1 MLEIIRNE
9 NDDKFD
15 AFGVEALTA
24 KEIDDAVEDGTL
36 RSTLFAGGCFWGL
49 DSYFGSLDGVIQT
62 RVGYAGSPLDEPT
75 YGELKGH
82 AETVRIYFDPRIIT
96 YRELLQEFASK
107 YYNGRSVGQYR
118 MIFFTDNDR
127 EKYEVEKVIKNLISD
142 NDSYPEVI
150 DTDDE
155 KGYFWSAE
163 EHHQKYRLQRNK
175 LFLPFVKQELG
186 ERWDEH
192 SFATKLNASSETDFD
207 ITPWVETFSDKAK
220 RIFLIN

>member
-1 MLEIIRNE
+1 MLEIIKNE
-9 NDDKFD
+9 DKFE
-15 AFGVEALTA
+15 AFRVEALTA
-24 KEIDDAVEDGTL
+24 EEIDAAVEDGSL
-36 RSTLFAGGCFWGL
+36 RSTLFSGGCFWGL

-82 AETVRIYFDPRIIT
+82 AETVRIYYDPYIIT
-96 YRELLQEFASK
+96 FRELLQEFASR
-107 YYNGRSVGQYR
+107 YYNSRSVGQYR
-118 MIFFTDNDR
+118 TLFFTSNER
-127 EKYEVEKVIKNLISD
+127 EKNEVEKVIKNLTGENEPHPEIIDLD
-142 NDSYPEVI
+142 N
-150 DTDDE
+150 E

-175 LFLPFVKQELG
+175 LFLPFVEQELG

-192 SFATKLNASSETDFD
+192 SFATKLNASTETDFD